1 MIHCQTL
8 SIFCRGDWPGK
19 KAIQTLIRFG
29 ISKAGKVARR
39 QYSDRLNP
47 ASCSIEG
54 TTKAGTIRGY
64 ELRTTMQL
72 KLAIQETSPPKVHKS
87 TSQYSIIVSCN
98 KCAGVHEMGL
108 SVRMENSPAGKQSI
122 GDLYDGKSLP
132 KNLANLS

>member
-8 SIFCRGDWPGK
+8 SIFCRSDCLGK

-72 KLAIQETSPPKVHKS
+72 KLAIQQTPPPTVHKS
-87 TSQYSIIVSCN
+87 TSQYSIVVSCN
-98 KCAGVHEMGL
+98 KCVQSARLIDRARTGDHGKVLSDGVL
-108 SVRMENSPAGKQSI
+108 FP
-122 GDLYDGKSLP
+122 
-132 KNLANLS
+132 